1 MKVEA
6 VLAFVAWIDGKKYR
20 AQAGDVLE
28 MPAGADWVRVGL
40 AIDPSAKPTKKTEP
54 PQDQKSQKP
63 APVSLKRG
71 LVDVSGIGLRTA
83 EALVA
88 AGVETIADLAAADT
102 DELAAALDG
111 SNARQVAKWQADA
124 RKLLGAG

>member
-1 MKVEA
+1 
-6 VLAFVAWIDGKKYR
+6 
-20 AQAGDVLE
+20 

-40 AIDPSAKPTKKTEP
+40 AIDPDAKPAKPSAPAKPTP
-54 PQDQKSQKP
+54 P
-63 APVSLKRG
+63 PVSLKRG
-71 LVDVSGIGLRTA
+71 LVDISGIGLRTA

>member
-1 MKVEA
+1 MKVIA
-6 VLAFVAWIDGKKYR
+6 AIPFVARVNGLKFR
-20 AQAGDVLE
+20 AGTGDVLE

-88 AGVETIADLAAADT
+88 AGVETLADLVAADT

-111 SNARQVAKWQADA
+111 SNVRQVAKWQADA
-124 RKLLGAG
+124 QKLLRAG